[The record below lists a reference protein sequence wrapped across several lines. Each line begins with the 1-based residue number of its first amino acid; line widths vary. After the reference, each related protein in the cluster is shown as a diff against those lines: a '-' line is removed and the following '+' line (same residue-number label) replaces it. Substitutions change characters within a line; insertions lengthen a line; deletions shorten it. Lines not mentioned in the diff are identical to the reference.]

1 MSVLNTAP
9 WHYRAWR
16 RLCDELLPGLLGER
30 LPLEGYQ
37 VEENGPHRC
46 SIRVSLQGGCETVY
60 EDLPCPDE
68 RGLFHVDGSYRVVVP
83 TASSADL
90 QKARISCLDEQML
103 AYIGERLGETA
114 EELEWDPELLRAFLP
129 LDRWLRE
136 FHQQR
141 TSQYLQLTNW
151 LDMHVHMRRVFI
163 YDAEAPFHPNQVG
176 RVCMISIPEGPNLP
190 FVREIAQGAEIRDGR
205 LIIVDERPQGALGQA
220 SAAIPF
226 FEHTDANRLL
236 MGANMMRQW
245 LVPLDPDMPQHD
257 NAAFSDYQIRHR
269 GGEAAGGETEEAL
282 VQTGCEPD
290 NPYFWA
296 GHNLLTAYITWDGH
310 CFEDGV
316 VISESAAR
324 RMACPE
330 PLEPGDKISNRHGT
344 KGVVSQILPDEQMPK
359 MEDGTPVELIT
370 TLSGLISRLNF
381 GQIREA
387 VMGRIA
393 RAEGAPAIVPAFAAP
408 SSDELRKR
416 LKQAGLPDDGTEQL
430 SLDGEPM
437 AYRSSVGWVYWGC
450 TIHTARNKM
459 AASTGSRPMQDLG
472 EFDYYALRQAGAF
485 ENIRE
490 YFHTQAGGPEG
501 LALRVAEGALRQ
513 SPPPSARFTELARR
527 LAAVG
532 IGAEFQDGHI
542 EFKTARPAEDA
553 LELARPV
560 PHPWARHWQ
569 LSSVGIIEGAAGF
582 DLLRAANERLARMLA
597 DGAPDPLVNQAQ
609 ERLEKAVEAYADSV
623 VGPEALRFDAD
634 VAFSGQA
641 VFAVGPELRYDQ
653 VGLPEEMAWTLFGPA
668 LAREL
673 GDVTAV
679 EKRSEAA
686 IVALDELMARSWVV
700 VYRRPG
706 YYDAS
711 IKPFVSFR
719 PLRDPGKVIRLHP
732 FTCGVM
738 DSDFDGDLGSIFLP
752 LTEAAQQEAGE
763 RLSLL
768 RHFESNPQWI
778 RSLPWHDALWGLAS
792 LSRSDAG
799 QQEIEAILGGE
810 VKRDKNISIV
820 FKHSLLDGLMALIER
835 EGMAAGLDTFDQLI
849 RRGFA
854 VARQAG
860 GSMHPF
866 MGLALKLP
874 QPPDG
879 DDAELWDI
887 YRQEIYAAI
896 DRQVDLD
903 DSDFGPVLL
912 ANRSGARGSGKQL
925 IWYLGGHEVG
935 DHGALRDGQGK
946 RVPMARG
953 LVEGKTAEEIF
964 ALVRPALEGLFQVNN
979 YRQQGMQEEPGAVT
993 DGFNVLARARRARRP
1008 GLIFPRAIGLGEL
1021 EPLQDV
1027 DSRLFVGLG
1036 VE

>member
-1 MSVLNTAP
+1 MSIRNTAP
-9 WHYRAWR
+9 WHYQAWKHFS
-16 RLCDELLPGLLGER
+16 DELLPGLLGER
-30 LPLEGYQ
+30 LPLESYQ
-37 VEENGPHRC
+37 VADAGSHRC
-46 SIRVSLQGGCETVY
+46 RIRVGLQGGCETVY
-60 EDLPCPDE
+60 EDIPCPDE

-90 QKARISCLDEQML
+90 EQAHISCLDEQLL
-103 AYIGERLGETA
+103 AYVGDRLGETA
-114 EELEWDPELLRAFLP
+114 AELAWDPELLRAFLP

-163 YDAEAPFHPNQVG
+163 YDAEVPFHPSQIG
-176 RVCMISIPEGPNLP
+176 RVCLISIPEGPNLP

-205 LIIVDERPQGALGQA
+205 LVIVDERPQGALGQA
-220 SAAIPF
+220 SSMIPF
-226 FEHTDANRLL
+226 LEHNDTSRLL

-245 LVPLDPDMPQHD
+245 LVPLDPEMPLHD
-257 NAAFSDYQIRHR
+257 NAACSDYQLNRR
-269 GGEAAGGETEEAL
+269 TGGETEPAL

-296 GHNLLTAYITWDGH
+296 GHNMLTAFITWDGH
-310 CFEDGV
+310 CFEDGI
-316 VISESAAR
+316 VISESAAQ

-344 KGVVSQILPDEQMPK
+344 KGVVSQVLPDEQMPK
-359 MEDGTPVELIT
+359 MEDGTPVELIF

-381 GQIREA
+381 GQVREA

-393 RAEGAPAIVPAFAAP
+393 RAEGTAAIVPAFAAP
-408 SSDELRKR
+408 TSDELRQR
-416 LKQAGLPDDGTEQL
+416 LSKAGLPADGTEQL
-430 SLDGEPM
+430 SLAGTAM

-450 TIHTARNKM
+450 TIHTARDKL
-459 AASTGSRPMQDLG
+459 AASTGKPPMQDLG

-501 LALRVAEGALRQ
+501 LALRVSEGVLEQA
-513 SPPPSARFTELARR
+513 SPPSARFADLQRR

-532 IGAEFQDGHI
+532 IGVELQDSGLD
-542 EFKTARPAEDA
+542 FKKVRPTGDV

-569 LSSVGIIEGAAGF
+569 LSAVGIVAGVSGF
-582 DLLRAANERLARMLA
+582 DDLSAANERLGRMVA
-597 DGAPDPLVNQAQ
+597 DGAPDSLVKQTQ
-609 ERLEKAVEAYADSV
+609 ERLEKAVEIYFDAV
-623 VGPEALRFDAD
+623 VGPEVFRFDAE

-641 VFAVGPELRYDQ
+641 VFAAGPDLGYDQ
-653 VGLPEEMAWTLFGPA
+653 VGIPEEMAWTLFGPA
-668 LAREL
+668 LEREL
-673 GDVTAV
+673 GDGAAV
-679 EKRSEAA
+679 ATRSAA
-686 IVALDELMARSWVV
+686 AATALDALMARSWVV

-719 PLRDPGKVIRLHP
+719 PVRDPGKVIRLHP

-738 DSDFDGDLGSIFLP
+738 DSDFDGDLGSVFLP
-752 LTEAAQQEAGE
+752 LTAAAQQEAGE

-768 RHFESNPQWI
+768 RHFETNPQWI
-778 RSLPWHDALWGLAS
+778 RSLPWHDALWGLAW
-792 LSRSDAG
+792 LSRSEEG
-799 QQEIEAILGGE
+799 HREIEAILGGE
-810 VKRDKNISIV
+810 IKRDKTVSIV
-820 FKHSLLDGLMALIER
+820 FKHSMLDGIMALVER
-835 EGMAAGLDTFDQLI
+835 EGMAAGLDVFARLFH
-849 RRGFA
+849 RGFE

-860 GSMHPF
+860 GSLHPF

-874 QPPDG
+874 NSPEEEDP
-879 DDAELWDI
+879 ELWDL
-887 YRQEIYAAI
+887 YRQELYAAI
-896 DRQVDLD
+896 DRQVDID
-903 DSDFGPVLL
+903 DSDFGPVWL
-912 ANRSGARGSGKQL
+912 ACRSGARGSSSQV

-935 DHGALRDGQGK
+935 GHGALRDGQGR
-946 RVPMARG
+946 RVPMASS
-953 LVEGKTAEEIF
+953 LVEGKTPEEVF
-964 ALVRPALEGLFQVNN
+964 ALVRPALEGLFQANN
-979 YRQQGMQEEPGAVT
+979 YRQQGMQEGPGAAT

-1008 GLIFPRAIGLGEL
+1008 GLIFPRAIDSSEQ
-1021 EPLQDV
+1021 EPLHDM